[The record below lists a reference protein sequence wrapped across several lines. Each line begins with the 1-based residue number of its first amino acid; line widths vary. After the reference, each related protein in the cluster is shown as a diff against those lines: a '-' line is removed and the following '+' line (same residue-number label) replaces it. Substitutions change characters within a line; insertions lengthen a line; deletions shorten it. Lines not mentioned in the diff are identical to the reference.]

1 MEYMGFQL
9 QVPQTAERI
18 STSLLNTQ
26 SVSNFFSNRFNT
38 SYDILCTSPYILLKN
53 QNLNRSHR
61 DCTNCNMV
69 KGISFVPA
77 HTKWSILI
85 G

>member
-9 QVPQTAERI
+9 QVSRTPEGD
-18 STSLLNTQ
+18 SSSLRNTQ
-26 SVSNFFSNRFNT
+26 SVSNFFSNRFTT
-38 SYDILCTSPYILLKN
+38 SYEILSTSPYILLKN

-69 KGISFVPA
+69 KGISFVSA
-77 HTKWSILI
+77 RTKWPILI